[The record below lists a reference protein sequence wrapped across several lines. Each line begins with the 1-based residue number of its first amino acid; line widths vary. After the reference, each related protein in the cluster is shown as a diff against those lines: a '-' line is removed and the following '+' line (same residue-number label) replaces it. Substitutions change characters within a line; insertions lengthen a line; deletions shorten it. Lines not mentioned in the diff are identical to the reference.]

1 MTNSLPDPI
10 RKAAELISLVDA
22 DAVETRLKR
31 DIITSIGRIK
41 PDLVRDLDFESEVLK
56 GQFFESLNAPL
67 QGIAI
72 AKTEGALAFYN
83 RVGWRAAYLDTPL
96 SSLISPEHREPLQQ
110 RYHANTLHDLAYVHP
125 KHVEKIFGKAGAAG
139 FWESLKRFSDTQA

>member
-1 MTNSLPDPI
+1 MTNAIPDPI
-10 RKAAELISLVDA
+10 RKAAELISAVDA
-22 DAVETRLKR
+22 DAVETRLKQ

-41 PDLVRDLDFESEVLK
+41 PDLVRELDFESDVMR
-56 GQFFESLNAPL
+56 GQFFEKLNAPL

-83 RVGWRAAYLDTPL
+83 RVGWRTAYLETPL
-96 SSLISPEHREPLQQ
+96 SSLIDPEHQEPLQQ

-125 KHVEKIFGKAGAAG
+125 KHVEKIFGKTGAAS
-139 FWESLKRFSDTQA
+139 FWESLKRFSDSQN